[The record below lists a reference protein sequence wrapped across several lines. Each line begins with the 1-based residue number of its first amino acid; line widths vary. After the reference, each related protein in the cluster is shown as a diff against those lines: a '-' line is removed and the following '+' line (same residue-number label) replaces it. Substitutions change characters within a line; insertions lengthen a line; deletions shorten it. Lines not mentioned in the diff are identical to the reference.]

1 MSELINIITN
11 PSDKD
16 NNIIFN
22 LIKNND
28 TQQAIKMIRDT
39 KMNLNIKDEN
49 SNYLIHYVINYNNS
63 TLFKEFIDN
72 NARLDVLDSDNRT
85 ILFNIIKFDYQ
96 ELLKQLLKVNKT
108 HVGISLLDIKD
119 KNGLTALH
127 QCILYNNFKIFKIL
141 LENSANPYISDNNN
155 SNCIMMTII
164 YNRDEMIKYFI
175 DNKYRMNIMSSKNE
189 TLLQVALNHQNEYAI
204 KLLLVTN
211 IDLNNQD
218 TENGFTL
225 LMQSVVSNN
234 LNLFIDLLD
243 SNVNVNIQ
251 DFYGNTILHLIQ
263 IEKNYKFLDI
273 LMNKQLKLN
282 YNHTNY
288 NGETPLHIILEQ
300 NINDIKTDILEQ
312 FIKNTDLNIMNNSGV
327 TCLLLLYNNNL
338 LEIYKYLLIHKPLNF
353 FIKSN
358 NNKMIDTTL
367 HIDIVVESYYN
378 QLLQNKEK
386 LKPIKKDEWEYYC
399 ANSIIDK
406 LKKISNFTN
415 IKDICKDKIKEIILK
430 EKRSLPQLINLD
442 LKLDNGI
449 FVNTCYYTGFP
460 IDILFG
466 LLVLAQNFPNLGLI
480 LDYPLTVNQKLEEFY
495 KTNGTDFPYKLDFSN
510 IEIIWS
516 YQKIFYPSYFDEIIK
531 KQMKEKNYI
540 VIPIGIEMSNGSH
553 ANILFWDIVN
563 KTIERF
569 EPNGA
574 NTPLGFNYNSN
585 FLDSLLK
592 IKFQQFDANITYY
605 APSKFLPSI
614 GFQILENLET
624 DKCKRIGDP
633 NGFCG
638 VWSIWWVYQRLL
650 NIDKN
655 LELNDIAN
663 KLIQYIK
670 YDGKQFKNII
680 RDFSSK
686 ITDMRDSY
694 LSKYNLDINDWA
706 NNNYSKSDLENLE
719 KDIFKSI

>member
-11 PSDKD
+11 PSNKD

-22 LIKNND
+22 LVKNND
-28 TQQAIKMIRDT
+28 TKQALKMIRDK

-49 SNYLIHYVINYNNS
+49 SNYLIHYVVNYNNIV
-63 TLFKEFIDN
+63 LFKEFLDN
-72 NARLDVLDSDNRT
+72 NARLDVLDDDNRT
-85 ILFNIIKFDYQ
+85 ILFNIIKFDYHDM
-96 ELLKQLLKVNKT
+96 LNQLIEYNKNQ
-108 HVGISLLDIKD
+108 VGISLLDIKD
-119 KNGLTALH
+119 KNGSTALH
-127 QCILYNNFKIFKIL
+127 HCIVYNNFKIFKIL
-141 LENSANPYISDNNN
+141 LENSANPYINDNNN
-155 SNCIMMTII
+155 NNCITMTII
-164 YNRDEMIKYFI
+164 NNRDEMLKYFI
-175 DNKYRMNIMSSKNE
+175 TKDYRMNTMSSKNE
-189 TLLQVALNHQNEYAI
+189 TLLQVALYHQNEYAI
-204 KLLLVTN
+204 KLLLDKN

-218 TENGFTL
+218 NENGFTL
-225 LMQSVVSNN
+225 LIQSVISNN
-234 LNLFIDLLD
+234 LILFTELLN

-251 DFYGNTILHLIQ
+251 DFYGNTALHLIQ
-263 IEKNYKFLDI
+263 SEKNYKFLDI
-273 LMNKQLKLN
+273 LINKKLKLEYN
-282 YNHTNY
+282 YTNY

-312 FIKNTDLNIMNNSGV
+312 FIKNTDLNIMNNNGM
-327 TCLLLLYNNNL
+327 TCLLLLSNNNL
-338 LEIYKYLLIHKPLNF
+338 LDTFKEILIHKPLNF
-353 FIKSN
+353 FIKSHD
-358 NNKMIDTTL
+358 NKMVDTTNY
-367 HIDIVVESYYN
+367 IDIVVESYYN
-378 QLLQNKEK
+378 QLLLNKDK
-386 LKPIKKDEWEYYC
+386 LKPNKKDEWEYYC
-399 ANSIIDK
+399 ANNILDK

-415 IKDICKDKIKEIILK
+415 IKDICKDKIKETILK

-460 IDILFG
+460 LDILFG
-466 LLVLAQNFPNLGLI
+466 LLVLTQNFPKLGLI
-480 LDYPLTVNQKLEEFY
+480 LDYPLTVNKKLEDFY

-516 YQKIFYPSYFDEIIK
+516 YQKLFYPSYFDEIIK
-531 KQMKEKNYI
+531 KQMKEKKYI

-553 ANILFWDIVN
+553 ANILFWDIDN
-563 KTIERF
+563 KTVERF

-574 NTPLGFNYNSN
+574 NTPIGFNYNSN
-585 FLDSLLK
+585 LLDSLLK
-592 IKFQQFDANITYY
+592 IKFESFDDITYY
-605 APSKFLPSI
+605 QPSKFLPSI

-638 VWSIWWVYQRLL
+638 VWSIWWVYQRMLNL
-650 NIDKN
+650 NI
-655 LELNDIAN
+655 ELNDIAN

-686 ITDMRDSY
+686 ITDLRDSY

-706 NNNYSKSDLENLE
+706 NNNYSKLDLENLE
-719 KDIFKSI
+719 KDVFKAI

>member
-28 TQQAIKMIRDT
+28 TQQAIKMIRNT

-49 SNYLIHYVINYNNS
+49 SNYLIHYIVNYNNT
-63 TLFKEFIDN
+63 TLFKEFLDN
-72 NARLDVLDSDNRT
+72 NARLDVVDSDNRT
-85 ILFNIIKFDYQ
+85 ILFNIIKFNYHDM
-96 ELLKQLLKVNKT
+96 LKQLIEFNKKL
-108 HVGISLLDIKD
+108 VGISLLDIKD

-127 QCILYNNFKIFKIL
+127 QCIIYNNFIVFKIL

-155 SNCIMMTII
+155 NNCIMMTVI
-164 YNRDEMIKYFI
+164 YNRDEMLKYFI
-175 DNKYRMNIMSSKNE
+175 DNNYRINIMSLNNE
-189 TLLQVALNHQNEYAI
+189 TLLQVALNYQNEYAI
-204 KLLLVTN
+204 KLLLRTN

-218 TENGFTL
+218 NENGFTIL
-225 LMQSVVSNN
+225 IQSVIANN
-234 LNLFIDLLD
+234 LILFTELLD
-243 SNVNVNIQ
+243 SNVNINIQ
-251 DFYGNTILHLIQ
+251 DFYGNTALHIIQ
-263 IEKNYKFLDI
+263 SEKNYTFLDI
-273 LMNKQLKLN
+273 LINKKLKLEYN
-282 YNHTNY
+282 YTNY

-312 FIKNTDLNIMNNSGV
+312 FIKNTDLNIMNNNGV
-327 TCLLLLYNNNL
+327 TCLLLLSNNNL
-338 LEIYKYLLIHKPLNF
+338 LETFKKILIYKPLNF
-353 FIKSN
+353 FIRSHDN
-358 NNKMIDTTL
+358 NMVDITN

-378 QLLQNKEK
+378 QLLFNKDK
-386 LKPIKKDEWEYYC
+386 LKPNKKEDWEYYC
-399 ANSIIDK
+399 ANSILEK
-406 LKKISNFTN
+406 LKKISNFTS
-415 IKDICKDKIKEIILK
+415 IQDICKDKIKEIILK

-442 LKLDNGI
+442 MKLDNGI

-460 IDILFG
+460 LDILFG

-516 YQKIFYPSYFDEIIK
+516 YQKLFYPSYFDEVVK
-531 KQMKEKNYI
+531 KQMKEKKYI
-540 VIPIGIEMSNGSH
+540 VIPIGIEMFNGAHS
-553 ANILFWDIVN
+553 NILFWDIDN

-574 NTPLGFNYNSN
+574 NTPIGFNYNN
-585 FLDSLLK
+585 NLLDSLLK
-592 IKFQQFDANITYY
+592 IKFQQFDNDITYY
-605 APSKFLPSI
+605 QPSKFLPSI

-638 VWSIWWVYQRLL
+638 VWSIWWVYQRMLNL
-650 NIDKN
+650 NI
-655 LELNDIAN
+655 ELNDIAN

-670 YDGKQFKNII
+670 YDGMKFKNII
-680 RDFSSK
+680 RNFSSK
-686 ITDMRDSY
+686 ITELRDNY